1 MSPIYRSTSLRGNT
15 RKHSDNEV
23 IIGRKSSPPQMK
35 ASRSSNNML
44 KPNQELNPFAP
55 PQEAKESNNMN
66 NQDTKFDNYIN
77 ASYINS
83 SEQLKLFIAAQA
95 PKKHT
100 TADFLQMIFENNV
113 TLVTMLCEW
122 KYKDKEQCYRYLGK
136 QALNFGRESLIK
148 NSSIDSNDNKFKTP
162 DGLLQ
167 FTVDILETKSKF
179 NQGLII
185 RKIKLTKRQFKEF
198 DQDQLAQAGSADT
211 SPLPRDR
218 DFFNCSD

>member
-1 MSPIYRSTSLRGNT
+1 MI
-15 RKHSDNEV
+15 
-23 IIGRKSSPPQMK
+23 
-35 ASRSSNNML
+35 NNV
-44 KPNQELNPFAP
+44 
-55 PQEAKESNNMN
+55 
-66 NQDTKFDNYIN
+66 DTKFDNYIN

-113 TLVTMLCEW
+113 TLVTMLCEF
-122 KYKDKEQCYRYLGK
+122 KVKEKEQCYRYLGK
-136 QALNFGRESLIK
+136 QALNFGQTSLIK
-148 NSSIDSNDNKFKTP
+148 NNSIDSNDNKFTTP

-167 FTVDILETKSKF
+167 FTVDILETKSRF

-198 DQDQLAQAGSADT
+198 DVEQLAKPDSAET
-211 SPLPRDR
+211 TPLPKDR
-218 DFFNCSD
+218 DFFNCSDQLLTKVDSE